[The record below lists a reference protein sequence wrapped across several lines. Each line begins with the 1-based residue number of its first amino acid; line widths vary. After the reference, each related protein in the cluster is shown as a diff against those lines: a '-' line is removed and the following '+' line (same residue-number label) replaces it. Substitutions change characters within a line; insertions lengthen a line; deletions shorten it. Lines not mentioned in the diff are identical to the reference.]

1 MTTAV
6 IYLAGPE
13 VFLADAVELGM
24 AKKALCQRYGFI
36 GLFPL
41 DAEVQ
46 SPDPDELPWAIS
58 RGNEALIRQADI
70 LIANL
75 TPFRGPSADVGTVYE
90 LGLAR
95 GLGKRL
101 SGYSNDPASFL
112 ARSWS
117 QFGPAGQPVPGPEG
131 DIRDR
136 DGLKIE
142 EFGLHDNLMI
152 EGGIRQSAGT
162 FISHAASEATRYT
175 DLTAFERLL
184 QQLA

>member
-13 VFLADAVELGM
+13 VFLPNAVALGA
-24 AKKALCQRYGFI
+24 AKKALCQRYGFT

-41 DAEVQ
+41 DAELEAG
-46 SPDPDELPWAIS
+46 DTTELAWAIS
-58 RGNEALIRQADI
+58 RGNEALIRQADRV
-70 LIANL
+70 IANL

-90 LGLAR
+90 LGFAR
-95 GLGKRL
+95 GLGKQL
-101 SGYSNDPASFL
+101 MGYSNDPTPFANRTW
-112 ARSWS
+112 A
-117 QFGPAGQPVPGPEG
+117 QFGITGEPGPVG

-152 EGGIRQSAGT
+152 EGGIRQAGGL
-162 FISHAASEATRYT
+162 FISHNASVNDRYT

-184 QQLA
+184 QTLV